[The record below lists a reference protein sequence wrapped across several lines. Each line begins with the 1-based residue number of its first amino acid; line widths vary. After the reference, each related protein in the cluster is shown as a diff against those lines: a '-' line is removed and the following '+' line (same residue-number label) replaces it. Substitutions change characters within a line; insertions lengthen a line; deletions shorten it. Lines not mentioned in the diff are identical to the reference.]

1 VKKRAFLTAVFICL
15 FFPLSALSYTVYVGV
30 DDSLEL
36 SSIDGFQFDAS
47 VPVAG
52 MTLTAFNVGSSV
64 TVNGVLKPG
73 AVPLP
78 VGSNSWDIAKISD
91 YAINGL
97 TTSSSL
103 NLNQGIILSLD
114 QISPFELVLGSFILF
129 DYSTTDRLYA
139 GAFHAEKVLEFE
151 GGAEYTITANAVPIP
166 PSLLLLGAGLAGLA
180 AMRWRKG
187 A

>member
-1 VKKRAFLTAVFICL
+1 MSKRAFLPAVFICL
-15 FFPLSALSYTVYVGV
+15 FFPLSALGYTVYVGV
-30 DDSLEL
+30 DDSLQL

-52 MTLTAFNVGSSV
+52 MTLTTYNIGSSV

-78 VGSNSWDIAKISD
+78 VGSNSWDIAKISA
-91 YAINGL
+91 YAISGL
-97 TTSSSL
+97 TTSPSL
-103 NLNQGIILSLD
+103 NLSQGIVLSLD
-114 QISPFELVLGSFILF
+114 QSSPFGLVLSSFLLY
-129 DYSTTDRLYA
+129 DYSKTNLLYT
-139 GAFHAEKVLEFE
+139 GAFHVIENPFN
-151 GGAEYTITANAVPIP
+151 GGAEYTITANAVPLP
-166 PSLLLLGAGLAGLA
+166 PSLLMLGAGLAGLA